1 MSQRDQTIDMA
12 KGLGMLLVVLG
23 HSPIVQQEKG
33 ELYRLI
39 FSFHM
44 PLFFF
49 LSGVFFNP
57 SKSLGASMVEK
68 GGALLK
74 PYFVTLLS
82 LAALH
87 ALTKSQDLASTI
99 AGVFYGSG
107 DTIEWSPLWFLP
119 HLFVVCLFSWAM
131 TNLVLRRM
139 QSAVFEP
146 VLVLLLFFA
155 GVMLIR
161 HVGPWNVEFLA
172 QTGTL
177 QGLPWSLDLVPLTAS
192 YFLLGAW
199 VAPKVRYFRPDMPTM
214 GVALALFAGC
224 HVLWDWTVD
233 LNIRVFDGY
242 LVPLIAS
249 VSGIYITLATA
260 FFARVSKSALFAV
273 SMLGEA
279 SLFVLIFHSYFQ
291 GKTISLAAK
300 FNLGDGSLVLWGA
313 LAMGCIMPVMVWK
326 LVSQSRHLSK
336 VYLPI
341 KSAPLRQT

>member
-1 MSQRDQTIDMA
+1 MSQRNQTIDMA
-12 KGLGMLLVVLG
+12 KGFGMLLVVLG

-49 LSGVFFNP
+49 LSGVFLNS
-57 SKSLGASMVEK
+57 SKSLGSSMVEK
-68 GGALLK
+68 GGTLLK

-87 ALTKSQDLASTI
+87 ALTKSQDTVGTI
-99 AGVFYGSG
+99 AGVFYGGG

-119 HLFVVCLFSWAM
+119 HLFVVSLFSWVMVNA
-131 TNLVLRRM
+131 VLKRM
-139 QSAVFEP
+139 RPAVFKP
-146 VLVLLLFFA
+146 VLMLLLFFV

-161 HVGPWNVEFLA
+161 HVGPWSFEFLA
-172 QTGTL
+172 QTFTL
-177 QGLPWSLDLVPLTAS
+177 QGLPWSLDLVPLSAS
-192 YFLLGAW
+192 YFLLGTW
-199 VAPKVRYFRPDMPTM
+199 SAPQVRHFRPDVRAL

-224 HVLWDWTVD
+224 HVFWDRTVD

-242 LVPLIAS
+242 FVPLIAS
-249 VSGIYITLATA
+249 ISGIYITLATA
-260 FFARVSKSALFAV
+260 FFARASKPTRCAM

-300 FNLGDGSLVLWGA
+300 LNFGDGWPVLVLGLAAGCA
-313 LAMGCIMPVMVWK
+313 LPVVVGR
-326 LVSQSRHLSK
+326 LVNQSRHLSK
-336 VYLPI
+336 LYLPI
-341 KSAPLRQT
+341 KVPQTRRA

>member
-1 MSQRDQTIDMA
+1 MSQRDPTIDMA
-12 KGLGMLLVVLG
+12 KGFGMLLVVLG

-57 SKSLGASMVEK
+57 SKSLSDSLVEK

-87 ALTKSQDLASTI
+87 AMTKSQDVASTI
-99 AGVFYGSG
+99 AGVLYGGG

-119 HLFVVCLFSWAM
+119 HLFVVSLFSWAM
-131 TNLVLRRM
+131 ANVVLKRTPPTVV
-139 QSAVFEP
+139 QP
-146 VLVLLLFFA
+146 LLVLLLFFV

-161 HVGPWNVEFLA
+161 HVGPWSFDFLA
-172 QTGTL
+172 QTVTL
-177 QGLPWSLDLVPLTAS
+177 QGLPWSLDLLPLSAS

-199 VAPKVRYFRPDMPTM
+199 LAPKVRHFRPDTLTLS
-214 GVALALFAGC
+214 VALALFAGC
-224 HVLWDWTVD
+224 HVFWDRTVD

-242 LVPLIAS
+242 FVPLIAS
-249 VSGIYITLATA
+249 VTGIYITLATA
-260 FFARVSKSALFAV
+260 FLARVSKSTCFAM
-273 SMLGEA
+273 SMLGKA
-279 SLFVLIFHSYFQ
+279 SLFVLVFHSYFQ
-291 GKTISLAAK
+291 DKTISLAVRL
-300 FNLGDGSLVLWGA
+300 NLGEGWPVLVLGLLAGCA
-313 LAMGCIMPVMVWK
+313 LPIAVGR
-326 LVSQSRHLSK
+326 LVNQSRHLSWM
-336 VYLPI
+336 YLPI
-341 KSAPLRQT
+341 RAPQAP